1 MNNKTIL
8 KGDIWY
14 VSLPS
19 NGDNIQSGVRPCIVV
34 SNNIANKFSPVI
46 QVVALTTKMGKA
58 KIPTHVYL
66 KANKEFGL
74 KQDSIALCEQIIS
87 INKKNLVDKIGSLD
101 KNNLIRIDEAMSLQ
115 LQIERNV
122 ETKSIHTREE
132 SLDRLHIEKSRK
144 HIDNLV
150 TAYKILKTEDMRE
163 SIMFSVLELKKYCIK
178 HNQNYNLYIGKY
190 KEFLPIERE
199 RTKVAI

>member
-14 VSLPS
+14 VNLPS
-19 NGDNIQSGVRPCIVV
+19 NGDNIQSGVRPAIIV

-46 QVVALTTKMGKA
+46 QVVALTTKMAKA
-58 KIPTHVYL
+58 KIPTHVHL
-66 KANKEFGL
+66 RVNENFGI

-87 INKKNLVDKIGSLD
+87 INKKNLVDKIGLLD
-101 KNNLIRIDEAMSLQ
+101 EKNLRRIDEAMSLQ
-115 LQIERNV
+115 LQIERNI
-122 ETKSIHTREE
+122 ETKPVHTEE
-132 SLDRLHIEKSRK
+132 KLDRLHIEKSRK

-150 TAYKILKTEDMRE
+150 EAYKILKTEDMKE

-178 HNQNYNLYIGKY
+178 HRINYNLYIGKY
-190 KEFLPIERE
+190 EEFLPTER
-199 RTKVAI
+199 KCAKIAI

>member
-14 VSLPS
+14 VNLPS
-19 NGDNIQSGVRPCIVV
+19 NGDNIQSGVRPAIIV

-46 QVVALTTKMGKA
+46 QVVALTTKMAKA
-58 KIPTHVYL
+58 KIPTHVHL
-66 KANKEFGL
+66 RVNENFGI

-87 INKKNLVDKIGSLD
+87 INKKNLVDKIGLLD
-101 KNNLIRIDEAMSLQ
+101 EKNLRRIDEAMSLQ
-115 LQIERNV
+115 LQIERNI
-122 ETKSIHTREE
+122 ETKPVHTEE
-132 SLDRLHIEKSRK
+132 KLDRLHIEKSRK

-150 TAYKILKTEDMRE
+150 EAYKILKTEDMKE

-178 HNQNYNLYIGKY
+178 YRINYNLYIGKY
-190 KEFLPIERE
+190 EEFLPTRE
-199 RTKVAI
+199 KFAKVAI